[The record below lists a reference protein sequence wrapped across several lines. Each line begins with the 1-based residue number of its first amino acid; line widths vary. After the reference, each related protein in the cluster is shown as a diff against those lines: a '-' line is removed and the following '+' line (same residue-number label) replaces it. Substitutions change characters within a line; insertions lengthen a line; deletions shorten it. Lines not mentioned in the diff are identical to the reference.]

1 MRVASRFR
9 YTPRYGFSLL
19 EYRWTGWPGYFY
31 FPFTFTLNESEYVRG
46 SFVVRQLDVTSELFG

>member
-19 EYRWTGWPGYFY
+19 EFDVPMDRLARVT
-31 FPFTFTLNESEYVRG
+31 FTFIESRSMYG
-46 SFVVRQLDVTSELFG
+46 SFFVRQLDVTSELFG

>member
-19 EYRWTGWPGYFY
+19 EFVRSLTYRWTGWPGYIY
-31 FPFTFTLNESEYVRG
+31 FESRSMYG

>member
-19 EYRWTGWPGYFY
+19 EFDVPMDRLARV
-31 FPFTFTLNESEYVRG
+31 TFTLKVGVCTVALLYDS
-46 SFVVRQLDVTSELFG
+46 LT

>member
-19 EYRWTGWPGYFY
+19 EFDVPMDRLGPGYNIY
-31 FPFTFTLNESEYVRG
+31 FESRSMYG

>member
-19 EYRWTGWPGYFY
+19 EFDVPMRDGPAGPGYIY
-31 FPFTFTLNESEYVRG
+31 FESRSMYG
-46 SFVVRQLDVTSELFG
+46 SFAVRLIT

>member
-19 EYRWTGWPGYFY
+19 EFDVPMRDGPAGPGYIY
-31 FPFTFTLNESEYVRG
+31 FESRSMYG

>member
-19 EYRWTGWPGYFY
+19 EFDVPMDRLEEARV
-31 FPFTFTLNESEYVRG
+31 TFTLKVGVCTVALLYDS
-46 SFVVRQLDVTSELFG
+46 LT

>member
-19 EYRWTGWPGYFY
+19 EF
-31 FPFTFTLNESEYVRG
+31 
-46 SFVVRQLDVTSELFG
+46 DVPMDRLARVTVHLLCEVGVCTVALLYDSLT